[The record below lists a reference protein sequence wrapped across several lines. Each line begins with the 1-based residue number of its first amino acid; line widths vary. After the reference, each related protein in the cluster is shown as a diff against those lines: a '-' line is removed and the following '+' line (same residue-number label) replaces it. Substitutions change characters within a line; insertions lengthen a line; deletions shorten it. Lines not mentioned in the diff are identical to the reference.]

1 MIGSGQSR
9 CCCLLLWA
17 WFGVVDEPVGQRVP
31 HLTLI
36 VYVLVASSLLS
47 RLLHIHVRSCCCSLL
62 VGQATLSCALSLPLT
77 ISRKLEALP
86 GARPVLR
93 SWPLTLDA
101 MHILSGAMGP
111 CPPATVTALSPTPL
125 LHAVDLPK
133 QASLSS
139 PAATSHPSIHDISTL
154 AWSVS
159 SSACFSFGEGVSD
172 LLGAGPACYD
182 GHRPSPPCSRGSQS
196 KPT

>member
-1 MIGSGQSR
+1 
-9 CCCLLLWA
+9 
-17 WFGVVDEPVGQRVP
+17 
-31 HLTLI
+31 LI
-36 VYVLVASSLLS
+36 VSPVKAA
-47 RLLHIHVRSCCCSLL
+47 HIHDSVFMVTVLTAHAALL
-62 VGQATLSCALSLPLT
+62 IMLLQSACRPGDPLLRALSPPYD
-77 ISRKLEALP
+77 LEEVGSP
-86 GARPVLR
+86 PWRSVLR

-139 PAATSHPSIHDISTL
+139 PAAISHPSIHDCSTL

-159 SSACFSFGEGVSD
+159 SSACFSFGEGKSD

-182 GHRPSPPCSRGSQS
+182 GPGRLHH
-196 KPT
+196 

>member
-17 WFGVVDEPVGQRVP
+17 WFGVVDEPVGQCVP

-36 VYVLVASSLLS
+36 VSPVKAA
-47 RLLHIHVRSCCCSLL
+47 HIHVRSCCCSLP

-77 ISRKLEALP
+77 ISRQSEALP
-86 GARPVLR
+86 GAR
-93 SWPLTLDA
+93 S
-101 MHILSGAMGP
+101 SGPG
-111 CPPATVTALSPTPL
+111 C
-125 LHAVDLPK
+125 
-133 QASLSS
+133 SLSMRCTFS
-139 PAATSHPSIHDISTL
+139 PARWDPVHRRPSPLCPRLRCCTRWICRSKPLSRVLLSRFATSHPSIHDISTL

-172 LLGAGPACYD
+172 LRGAGPAC
-182 GHRPSPPCSRGSQS
+182 
-196 KPT
+196 

>member
-86 GARPVLR
+86 GAR
-93 SWPLTLDA
+93 S
-101 MHILSGAMGP
+101 SGPGR
-111 CPPATVTALSPTPL
+111 
-125 LHAVDLPK
+125 
-133 QASLSS
+133 SLSMRCTFS
-139 PAATSHPSIHDISTL
+139 PARWDPVHR
-154 AWSVS
+154 
-159 SSACFSFGEGVSD
+159 
-172 LLGAGPACYD
+172 
-182 GHRPSPPCSRGSQS
+182 RPSPLCPRLRCCTRWICRS
-196 KPT
+196 KPPSRVLLLLPTHPSTNAVHWLGRSRLQLASASARACPIC

>member
-1 MIGSGQSR
+1 MRSTPHIDRLRARRVLSPVKAAAHSRQIMLLQSACR
-9 CCCLLLWA
+9 PGDPLL
-17 WFGVVDEPVGQRVP
+17 R
-31 HLTLI
+31 
-36 VYVLVASSLLS
+36 
-47 RLLHIHVRSCCCSLL
+47 
-62 VGQATLSCALSLPLT
+62 ALSPPYD
-77 ISRKLEALP
+77 LEEVGSP
-86 GARPVLR
+86 PWRSVLR

-159 SSACFSFGEGVSD
+159 SSACFSYFGEGMSD
-172 LLGAGPACYD
+172 LLKEQGQLATTVTGRL
-182 GHRPSPPCSRGSQS
+182 HRDPGCL
-196 KPT
+196 K